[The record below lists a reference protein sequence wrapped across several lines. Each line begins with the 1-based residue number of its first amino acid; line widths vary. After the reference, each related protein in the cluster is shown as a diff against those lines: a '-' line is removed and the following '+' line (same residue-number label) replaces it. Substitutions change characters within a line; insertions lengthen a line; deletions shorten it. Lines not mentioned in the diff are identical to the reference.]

1 MEQLNQ
7 VLDSVNGVLWHDS
20 VLYVVLGV
28 GVLFTLW
35 SGFSQYRALTH
46 GVAVIRGKYD
56 RKDDPGAINHFQAL
70 STALSGTV
78 GLGNIAGVSVAISLG
93 GPGAVLWMWVVGL
106 VGMAL
111 KLTEVSQAMLF
122 RDLSDP
128 ENPKGGA
135 MWVCRNGFAKVA
147 PGLAPLGTLL
157 GVIFCIT
164 VLISTIT
171 GGNMF
176 QAWNVAKITKTYAP
190 SIPEIV
196 CGIVMTLTVG
206 AVIIGG
212 IKRIGSV
219 TGRLV
224 PFMCGLYLAGA
235 IVVLLLKFDQIPAML
250 ALIVRSGLPEW
261 LGGTSPNPQG
271 AFLGGTFGYAFLWGM
286 KRALFSNEAGQ
297 GSAPMA
303 HAAAKTDEPVRE
315 GVVAGLEPF
324 IDTLVVCTITALV
337 VVSTGAWNRA
347 PAATFPE
354 TPTMVA
360 ARDAGGLEIPGA
372 WIPAVTALPAKPAE
386 EARVSEVWREN
397 DGLFV
402 LVRADAQANTGHD
415 LHRVLGTVRRG
426 EGDSLT
432 IAWEPFRAER
442 KPEVAGPGI
451 HLNLPGSSLAGY
463 AFDRA
468 VPGLGMWVV
477 TLASWLFAVSTIIS
491 WSYYGEQACMFLF
504 GNRSLMPYKVIYCLA
519 ILASTWPGLVRTDA
533 ELDSFTALGTGV
545 MLWANIPIMLIFGP
559 YAMRAYR
566 DYIRR
571 LDAGQMKSHATP
583 KLVDVMEGRDVR

>member
-1 MEQLNQ
+1 
-7 VLDSVNGVLWHDS
+7 
-20 VLYVVLGV
+20 
-28 GVLFTLW
+28 
-35 SGFSQYRALTH
+35 
-46 GVAVIRGKYD
+46 
-56 RKDDPGAINHFQAL
+56 
-70 STALSGTV
+70 
-78 GLGNIAGVSVAISLG
+78 
-93 GPGAVLWMWVVGL
+93 
-106 VGMAL
+106 
-111 KLTEVSQAMLF
+111 
-122 RDLSDP
+122 
-128 ENPKGGA
+128 
-135 MWVCRNGFAKVA
+135 
-147 PGLAPLGTLL
+147 
-157 GVIFCIT
+157 

-190 SIPEIV
+190 SVPEIV

-224 PFMCGLYLAGA
+224 PFMCGVYLLGA
-235 IVVLLLKFDQIPAML
+235 LVVLALKIDQIPAML
-250 ALIVRSGLPEW
+250 MLIVKSGLPEW
-261 LGGTSPNPQG
+261 LGGTSANPEG

-337 VVSTGAWNRA
+337 VISTGAWNRSA
-347 PAATFPE
+347 AATFPE
-354 TPTMVA
+354 VPNMVA
-360 ARDAGGLEIPGA
+360 ATDPSGSPVVGEWVPSF
-372 WIPAVTALPAKPAE
+372 TSLPAKPAE
-386 EARVSEVWREN
+386 EARVSNVWREN
-397 DGLFV
+397 DGLFI
-402 LVRADAQANTGHD
+402 LVKSEVQASTGRD
-415 LHRVLGTVRRG
+415 LHKVLGTVRRG
-426 EGDSLT
+426 EGDSLV
-432 IAWEPFRAER
+432 IAWQPFKSTTA
-442 KPEVAGPGI
+442 PQVAGPEI

-477 TLASWLFAVSTIIS
+477 TLAAWLFAVSTIIS

-504 GNRSLMPYKVIYCLA
+504 GNRSIVAYKLIYCLA
-519 ILASTWPGLVRTDA
+519 ILLSTIPGLVETDA

-559 YAMRAYR
+559 VAMRAYR

-571 LDAGQMKSHATP
+571 LDAGQMKGHALPPIT
-583 KLVDVMEGRDVR
+583 DVVEGRDVR